1 MDVSNRVTQ
10 LEDEIKVLKN
20 ELLTVLLDVKENLLT
35 RENPF
40 NQQQAHDSPQIIAF
54 SQQAAPA
61 PEAMAQRA
69 APAQDSVSEAE
80 AAPAPA
86 PPVAIDEPEY
96 REPYAVEGFD
106 SEDERLF
113 ESPRGFEEKVFPVR
127 APEIARN
134 DSVDDSWV
142 DELVKS
148 WRPLEASE
156 SKGKAEAHTP
166 EPTTGR
172 SDNFNSNISLA
183 TLSGLAAWVTEN
195 STALGAERVQTIFDI
210 SEMMGDIPS
219 ELKLTLEKLI
229 PHDRAEA
236 QVDSEQI
243 PAQAYLSAL
252 KRLATLLGKE
262 NVNDF
267 VVMHMV
273 SHGLNSRRKGV

>member
-20 ELLTVLLDVKENLLT
+20 EMLAVLLDVKENLLT

-40 NQQQAHDSPQIIAF
+40 NQQRAHDSPQIIAF

-61 PEAMAQRA
+61 PEPADQPA
-69 APAQDSVSEAE
+69 APAQEPVSEA
-80 AAPAPA
+80 AAAA
-86 PPVAIDEPEY
+86 TVSKDEPEY
-96 REPYAVEGFD
+96 EESYTAEDFD
-106 SEDERLF
+106 SEDEGLF
-113 ESPRGFEEKVFPVR
+113 ESPRRFEEKVYPAK
-127 APEIARN
+127 APEMARN
-134 DSVDDSWV
+134 DSADDSWV

-148 WRPLEASE
+148 WRPLEAGE
-156 SKGKAEAHTP
+156 PKGKAEAHAT
-166 EPTTGR
+166 EPITGTC
-172 SDNFNSNISLA
+172 DNLNSNISLA

-195 STALGAERVQTIFDI
+195 SRALGAERVQTIFDI

-229 PHDRAEA
+229 PHNSAEA

-243 PAQAYLSAL
+243 PAQSYLSAL
-252 KRLATLLGKE
+252 KKLATLLGKE